1 MNPIGATLADD
12 HAIGQIVD
20 DDDGPGQELVHGSSE
35 VRALASLPGNV
46 PNPSLFRIA
55 QRAGASYEV
64 LVDEASGDV
73 APPVLERV
81 SSGLTTVLQTGVASG
96 SGPAVALRWENRGSP
111 ELTQWIRVRSGGCQT
126 NCGADDTFRVRAYET
141 TMSLPRFFASGSQ
154 LTVVVLQNPGAR
166 TLTGHV
172 DFWGA
177 AGALLGTRAFSL
189 GPRASVTFDVASVAG
204 VAGQSGSATVTHD
217 GGYGELAGKAVA
229 LEPTTGFSFDTPLM
243 PRPR

>member
-1 MNPIGATLADD
+1 M
-12 HAIGQIVD
+12 D

-64 LVDEASGDV
+64 LVDAGFGRRRAAGAGARV
-73 APPVLERV
+73 ERPHDRAAV
-81 SSGLTTVLQTGVASG
+81 GCRERQR
-96 SGPAVALRWENRGSP
+96 PRVALRWENRGSA

-172 DFWGA
+172 DFWSA
-177 AGALLGTRAFSL
+177 AGTLLGTRAFSL

-243 PRPR
+243 SRPR